1 MFNTPPRPHS
11 ASRTQHGHDDE
22 VLSWNQKGEFVA
34 IGSTSYVEHLP
45 NGIIIKTAWSGGDR
59 AQQRRREIATEAE
72 IYDRLGEHPC
82 LVKKMA
88 WDPDEHTLTLEDMP
102 DGTLK
107 DYLESYADVPL
118 EQRKKWATEA
128 VECAQLLHSS
138 GVIHCDIGPHNFLLD
153 NRLRLK
159 IIDFSGSSVDGS
171 RTEISPGT
179 RYAAPTLGRSLQW
192 TATVKA
198 DLFILGSTIYC
209 IMTGKPPFE
218 EFQSEDVQK
227 MYSNQEFPDL
237 ADIPHAD
244 LIRGCWSQDFES
256 VDRLVPLLNVEQR
269 IETV

>member
-1 MFNTPPRPHS
+1 MFDNLPGPHS
-11 ASRTQHGHDDE
+11 AVHTQHVHDDE
-22 VLSWNQKGEFVA
+22 VPSLNQKGEFVA
-34 IGSTSYVEHLP
+34 IGSTSYVERLP
-45 NGIIIKTAWSGGDR
+45 NGIIIKTAWPGGDR

-72 IYDRLGEHPC
+72 VYDRLGEHPR
-82 LVKKMA
+82 LVKMKA
-88 WDPDEHTLTLEDMP
+88 WDPDEHTLTLEGMP
-102 DGTLK
+102 DGTLR
-107 DYLESYADVPL
+107 DYLESHADVPL
-118 EQRKKWATEA
+118 EQRKKWAAEA
-128 VECAQLLHSS
+128 VECVQLLHSS

-153 NRLRLK
+153 DRLRLR

-192 TATVKA
+192 TPTVKA
-198 DLFILGSTIYC
+198 DLLSLGSTIYC

-244 LIRGCWSQDFES
+244 LIRG
-256 VDRLVPLLNVEQR
+256 
-269 IETV
+269 